1 MEAIPNRPRSS
12 SFLRVSSL
20 AALSFLLLSAC
31 GRPAVTSAP
40 ALTDEQL
47 ANAEYNA
54 PTPAQGSI
62 RLRDGVYREATGE
75 GSASEVTIT
84 LLPELSAFGDLD
96 RDGVA
101 DAAAVLAGSGGGTG
115 TFISLAALR
124 NVEGLPQ
131 HIATAYLG
139 DRVRVTS
146 LTIDSGE
153 LLVTLVSHAPTD
165 PLCCPTLETTRRF
178 RLRQG
183 SLEERKGEG
192 QATSDG
198 AGKEAR
204 DLS

>member
-75 GSASEVTIT
+75 IGLEVPLPLRSFRRSA
-84 LLPELSAFGDLD
+84 
-96 RDGVA
+96 
-101 DAAAVLAGSGGGTG
+101 
-115 TFISLAALR
+115 ISMA
-124 NVEGLPQ
+124 
-131 HIATAYLG
+131 
-139 DRVRVTS
+139 
-146 LTIDSGE
+146 
-153 LLVTLVSHAPTD
+153 
-165 PLCCPTLETTRRF
+165 TRR
-178 RLRQG
+178 RCGR
-183 SLEERKGEG
+183 
-192 QATSDG
+192 
-198 AGKEAR
+198 
-204 DLS
+204 